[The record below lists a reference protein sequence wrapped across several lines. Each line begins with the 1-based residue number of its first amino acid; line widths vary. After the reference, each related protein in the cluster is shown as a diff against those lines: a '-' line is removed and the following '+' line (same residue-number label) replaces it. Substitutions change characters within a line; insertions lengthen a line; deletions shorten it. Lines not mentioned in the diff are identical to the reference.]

1 MPVITSTTT
10 LVPDNP
16 AAAYAAYRQAASAV
30 FLAGTQGLKY
40 KKDHY
45 DLAVDLS
52 KAGLTY
58 IDERADE
65 IVIGAMTPLWQIK
78 ISQAIQNFA
87 GGAISKAISDVAD
100 KNIQR
105 YGTLGGVISSK
116 APFSVLLPILLSLH
130 VDVQLQD
137 KGCMSLDDYL
147 HCPPMGE
154 LVTGISIA
162 KEAVYTAYKAYRKL
176 PVDEPYL
183 VGAVAMRDDS
193 WRIVVGGRPDLAAIA
208 RSASEELTEKGM
220 AVKENVAHLASEELD
235 FGNFGTCSE
244 SERRAL
250 TIEMVRS
257 LIKSAWKGYNR
268 YVVKK

>member
-1 MPVITSTTT
+1 MITSTNT

-16 AAAYAAYRQAASAV
+16 AAAYAAYKKAQSAV

-45 DLAVDLS
+45 ELAVDLS
-52 KAGLTY
+52 KAGMQY
-58 IDERADE
+58 IEDRGDE
-65 IVIGAMTPLWQIK
+65 IAIGAMTPLWQIK
-78 ISQAIQNFA
+78 ISPLIQSFA
-87 GGAISKAISDVAD
+87 GGAISQAIRDVAD
-100 KNIQR
+100 KNVQR

-116 APFSVLLPILLSLH
+116 APFSVLLPILLTLT

-154 LVTGISIA
+154 LVTGIVIA
-162 KEAVYTAYKAYRKL
+162 KEDVYTAYKAYRKL

-183 VGAVAMRDDS
+183 IGAVAMREDS
-193 WRIVVGGRPDLAAIA
+193 WRIVVGGRPGLAAIA
-208 RSASEELTEKGM
+208 HSASEELTEKGM

-244 SERRAL
+244 AERRSL

-257 LIKSAWKGYNR
+257 LIKAAWKGYSR
-268 YVVKK
+268 HIAK

>member
-1 MPVITSTTT
+1 MITSTTT

-52 KAGLTY
+52 KAGMQY
-58 IDERADE
+58 IEEREDD

-78 ISQAIQNFA
+78 ISPVIQEFA

-100 KNIQR
+100 KNVQR
-105 YGTLGGVISSK
+105 YGTLGGVISGK

-147 HCPPMGE
+147 YCPPMGE

-162 KEAVYTAYKAYRKL
+162 KEAVYTAIKPIASCRQMNRIWSVPSPCGKIRGASSSAAVPAWL
-176 PVDEPYL
+176 PLP
-183 VGAVAMRDDS
+183 A
-193 WRIVVGGRPDLAAIA
+193 RP
-208 RSASEELTEKGM
+208 
-220 AVKENVAHLASEELD
+220 VKN
-235 FGNFGTCSE
+235 
-244 SERRAL
+244 
-250 TIEMVRS
+250 
-257 LIKSAWKGYNR
+257 
-268 YVVKK
+268 

>member
-1 MPVITSTTT
+1 MITSTTT

-176 PVDEPYL
+176 PLHEPTL
-183 VGAVAMRDDS
+183 LGAVAMRD
-193 WRIVVGGRPDLAAIA
+193 
-208 RSASEELTEKGM
+208 
-220 AVKENVAHLASEELD
+220 
-235 FGNFGTCSE
+235 
-244 SERRAL
+244 
-250 TIEMVRS
+250 
-257 LIKSAWKGYNR
+257 
-268 YVVKK
+268 